1 MKRLVLFLLF
11 PLLSLAQLEVMTK
24 DFSPKKAVVLSTSN
38 DLHPSDEH
46 LIQSTFFKYDIP
58 IRATQGMYY
67 CDRILSVTM
76 DYKGG
81 KLIFI
86 EGTITYDGLIVAI
99 FSFDNQQ
106 LLYTRKEMID
116 SIVKELSNAQ

>member
-1 MKRLVLFLLF
+1 M
-11 PLLSLAQLEVMTK
+11 
-24 DFSPKKAVVLSTSN
+24 
-38 DLHPSDEH
+38 
-46 LIQSTFFKYDIP
+46 P

-116 SIVKELSNAQ
+116 SIVKELSNTQ

>member
-24 DFSPKKAVVLSTSN
+24 DFSHKKEVVLSTSN
-38 DLHPSDEH
+38 ELHPSAEH
-46 LIQSTFFKYDIP
+46 LIPSTIFKYDIP

-116 SIVKELSNAQ
+116 SIVKELSNTQ